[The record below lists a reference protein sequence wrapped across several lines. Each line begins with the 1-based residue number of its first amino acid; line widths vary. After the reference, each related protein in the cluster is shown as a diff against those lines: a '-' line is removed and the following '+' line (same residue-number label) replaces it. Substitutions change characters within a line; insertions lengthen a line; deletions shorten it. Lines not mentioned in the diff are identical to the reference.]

1 VLLNFMPS
9 STAAVSEDEVMAGTV
24 ADVHT
29 EHGQLVVV
37 VVSEIDAV
45 LGVPF
50 RVAVMT
56 AV

>member
-1 VLLNFMPS
+1 LNFTPS
-9 STAAVSEDEVMAGTV
+9 STAEVSESVTRVGT
-24 ADVHT
+24 DVGAHT
-29 EHGQLVVV
+29 EHGHVVVVV

-45 LGVPF
+45 VEDPF

>member
-1 VLLNFMPS
+1 
-9 STAAVSEDEVMAGTV
+9 
-24 ADVHT
+24 
-29 EHGQLVVV
+29 LVVV